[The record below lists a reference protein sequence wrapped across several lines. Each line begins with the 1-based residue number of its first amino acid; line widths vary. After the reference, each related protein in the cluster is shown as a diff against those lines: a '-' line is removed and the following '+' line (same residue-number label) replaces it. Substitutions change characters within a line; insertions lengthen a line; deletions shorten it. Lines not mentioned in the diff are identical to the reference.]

1 MPNPCLKVEHISD
14 AMLREIQKRNF
25 PTENINKELRMGSEL
40 SPFTVPG
47 FTVKHIG
54 NQKDTCFTAQ
64 NRWDMDL
71 NCLHTNF

>member
-1 MPNPCLKVEHISD
+1 MEHISD